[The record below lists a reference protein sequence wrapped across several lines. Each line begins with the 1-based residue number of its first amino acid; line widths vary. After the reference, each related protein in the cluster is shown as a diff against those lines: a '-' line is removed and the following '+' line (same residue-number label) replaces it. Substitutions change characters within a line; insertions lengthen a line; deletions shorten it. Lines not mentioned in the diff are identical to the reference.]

1 MQYSIKLEEAYNKNN
16 IDEFINII
24 NEYKREKIHFNYSL
38 IFSYVEKYIQDRKF
52 DEVCKILKVLESEMN
67 KYDIAKKICLFY
79 FYAYNSKEAERIYF
93 NKYCPINDKC
103 LLVDIYLREGKIKQA
118 REIINKVLQN
128 KSYTNKKIY
137 ELKEKID
144 NYYKYNS
151 FIETDYSSFSN
162 SGKKLEKGHM
172 IYLKHSPNRNNY
184 GDYKSAIRPYLIW
197 NIDGEKIYLYPLTTQ
212 CNKKDY
218 IIFKKRYPNIDQD
231 VTIKNNICTT
241 TFDNVLSVYNKLSN
255 EELEKLFKTIF
266 NAIRYGQRSKVKE
279 NEAFIKFYGGQP
291 KIGNV
296 IEYINPVTREKIYYF
311 VLDINSK
318 EYRVVEVDLEKSLI
332 KYDTV
337 KNIRKDNIIFEII
350 TLSEEQINIFLSQF
364 SEKKESDDL
373 SWKKVKVKGIKYI
386 VIKEKNNICYC
397 LNELYSPS
405 YVQCIEINK
414 DDIESVDEVV
424 SKEEMV
430 YIRKLL
436 KQSDVN
442 KGKKKVKIIY

>member
-1 MQYSIKLEEAYNKNN
+1 M
-16 IDEFINII
+16 
-24 NEYKREKIHFNYSL
+24 
-38 IFSYVEKYIQDRKF
+38 
-52 DEVCKILKVLESEMN
+52 
-67 KYDIAKKICLFY
+67 
-79 FYAYNSKEAERIYF
+79 
-93 NKYCPINDKC
+93 
-103 LLVDIYLREGKIKQA
+103 
-118 REIINKVLQN
+118 
-128 KSYTNKKIY
+128 
-137 ELKEKID
+137 
-144 NYYKYNS
+144 
-151 FIETDYSSFSN
+151 
-162 SGKKLEKGHM
+162 
-172 IYLKHSPNRNNY
+172 
-184 GDYKSAIRPYLIW
+184 
-197 NIDGEKIYLYPLTTQ
+197 
-212 CNKKDY
+212 
-218 IIFKKRYPNIDQD
+218 
-231 VTIKNNICTT
+231 
-241 TFDNVLSVYNKLSN
+241 
-255 EELEKLFKTIF
+255 
-266 NAIRYGQRSKVKE
+266 
-279 NEAFIKFYGGQP
+279 
-291 KIGNV
+291 
-296 IEYINPVTREKIYYF
+296 
-311 VLDINSK
+311 DINYK